1 MPTACLGQAAYI
13 RRFTCSKSHALDGHT
28 IALFLV
34 QELLHAA
41 EELAVQLEGYH
52 PLMDSSRHL
61 RQLEQTPKDDPI
73 SATELLSQLQVQEKD
88 AFEKFQEAELPEL
101 ASQVHQ
107 WHKCKKTFSEKEEGL
122 AMECSEDESF
132 DQFTSVFFK
141 GPGICHTAR
150 LPSQTR
156 YKGYLVNDIS
166 KVGGPVPFGME
177 TYETGVPVEEAAVD
191 SKLKLVY
198 KTDQREKDCPVTVS
212 PDYKDYFYA
221 HQQDGWAKLTI
232 PNEAEKEAYSH
243 ESEQFHGLIGIA
255 FLTCPWNRCP
265 EGFVGTKRDFDDGK
279 FEISINGAPVLSLI
293 LFHDVGCYF
302 LKGKDGYEWEANS
315 DSDDYEI
322 AIKVVEDG
330 SHVEVSSLMLF

>member
-1 MPTACLGQAAYI
+1 LLTVIVLNS
-13 RRFTCSKSHALDGHT
+13 TCSKSHALDGHT

-41 EELAVQLEGYH
+41 EELAIRLEGYQ
-52 PLMDSSRHL
+52 PTLASLRHL
-61 RQLEQTPKDDPI
+61 RKLQDEPEEPM
-73 SATELLSQLQVQEKD
+73 SPPELLSKLQAEEQHD
-88 AFEKFQEAELPEL
+88 FEKFQQAALPEL

-107 WHKCKKTFSEKEEGL
+107 WHKCQKDLSEDEKGL
-122 AMECSEDESF
+122 AMECSQDASF

-156 YKGYLVNDIS
+156 YRGYLVDDTTKI
-166 KVGGPVPFGME
+166 GGPVPTGKE

-191 SKLKLVY
+191 SILKLVY
-198 KTDQREKDCPVTVS
+198 KKDQREVDCPVTVS

-221 HQQDGWAKLTI
+221 HQQDGWAKLVL
-232 PNEAEKEAYSH
+232 PNKAEKEAYSY
-243 ESEQFHGLIGIA
+243 ETERFYGLIGIA

-265 EGFVGTKRDFDDGK
+265 DGFVGTKRDFDDGK
-279 FEISINGAPVLSLI
+279 FEITINGSPVESLM

-302 LKGKDGYEWEANS
+302 LKGPEGYQWIPNS
-315 DSDDYEI
+315 DSKDYEI
-322 AIKVVEDG
+322 AIRAVEDG
-330 SHVEVSSLMLF
+330 SHVEISSFILY